1 MLDRVLGSRDLFDAP
16 LLVLANKVD
25 VLDSWSSAEIQEHLG
40 IGELDSRPTR
50 VMPASAIKGDG
61 ISESIRW
68 LLMEVQKSS
77 RATRLRQ
84 RATRS

>member
-16 LLVLANKVD
+16 LLVLANKKD
-25 VLDSWSSAEIQEHLG
+25 VLDSWSTAEIQEHLG

-50 VMPASAIKGDG
+50 VMPISAIKGEG
-61 ISESIRW
+61 ISDSIRW
-68 LLMEVQKSS
+68 LLTETLKSS

-84 RATRS
+84 RASRN